1 MRRRREGLRGQ
12 EICLPGAWYKFYLN
26 VLLTFDRGSG
36 FAVLRGVKKT
46 PPSSTPPVGSD
57 RFFGRLSFG
66 SGRGDGSGAGA
77 GGATASGASNSD
89 ATASTASS
97 FDGRDATDASN
108 SEAPASADGTSSSD
122 GAGAGASTNDN
133 GRRFGWSSV
142 ASRSE
147 ERRVGKE
154 CRSRWSPYH

>member
-1 MRRRREGLRGQ
+1 MYRQREKH
-12 EICLPGAWYKFYLN
+12 YYLN

-57 RFFGRLSFG
+57 RFGRLSFG
-66 SGRGDGSGAGA
+66 SGRGDGTSGAGA
-77 GGATASGASNSD
+77 GGATASGASNSN

-97 FDGRDATDASN
+97 FDGRDATDAS
-108 SEAPASADGTSSSD
+108 SRVDGGSSSD

-133 GRRFGWSSV
+133 GRKFGWTSV
-142 ASRSE
+142 ASSVKSIFDALPGSE
-147 ERRVGKE
+147 TPTLLWQTMRYQYKR
-154 CRSRWSPYH
+154 